1 MLVGRLVT
9 ESKKEGAMRMN
20 LQIVKKILLVLLTFT
35 AIVGTASASVLM
47 IDFNSTSQDGGPH
60 PQTGFQ
66 SYDAGHEVASDFVTM
81 SYSAFG
87 TTVDVTPAW
96 PNTTDNRVQQMI
108 DRGSAFDANWN
119 NAAGDIDLVTDWL
132 GIDTRTGNG
141 GNGNWDGALIGT
153 PTYMT
158 LTLGGLAAGSY
169 NWTSFHHDT
178 EHVHTFFQIELSI
191 DAGTSFTNLGQD
203 FYMSDGTDSGNPD
216 SAADGS
222 GGPRTGPDALT
233 LDSTVNSSFTANGT
247 DDVVLRFTPLSGQ
260 LGPAPAVHNQLW
272 GINGFILEQR
282 TVPEPTTI
290 LLLGIGLAGL
300 GFARRRLH

>member
-9 ESKKEGAMRMN
+9 ESKKESAMRKN
-20 LQIVKKILLVLLTFT
+20 LQIVKRILLVLLTST

-47 IDFNSTSQDGGPH
+47 IDFNSTTQDDGPH

-87 TTVDVTPAW
+87 TTVDVTPTW

-108 DRGSAFDANWN
+108 DRQSTFDSNWN
-119 NAAGDIDLVTDWL
+119 NTGGDIDLVTDWL

-141 GNGNWDGALIGT
+141 GNGNWDGALVGT

-158 LTLGGLAAGSY
+158 LTLGGLAAASY
-169 NWTSFHHDT
+169 NWISFHHDT
-178 EHVHTFFQIELSI
+178 ERIHTFFQIEISTN
-191 DAGTSFTNLGQD
+191 AGATFTNLGQD
-203 FYMSDGTDSGNPD
+203 FYMSDNTDGGNPD
-216 SAADGS
+216 SAVDG
-222 GGPRTGPDALT
+222 GGGVRTGPNALT
-233 LDSTVNSSFTANGT
+233 LDSTVNFSFAANGT
-247 DDVVLRFTPLSGQ
+247 DDVVFRFAPLSGQ
-260 LGPAPAVHNQLW
+260 LGSAVHNQLW

-282 TVPEPTTI
+282 TVPEPATL
-290 LLLGIGLAGL
+290 LLLGLGLAGL
-300 GFARRRLH
+300 GFARRH